1 MDHLSAGGIILLA
14 VSALLAGGINA
25 VAGGGTLLTFP
36 ALIAAGLSPVSANV
50 TNTVALVPGYVGGIA
65 GYRHELDGQH
75 ARIRRLL
82 PFAFAGSVVGAVLL
96 LTTSER
102 VFKFLLPILV
112 FVAALLLVLQPVIQ
126 RRLSS
131 SESET
136 GENTKQDRDV
146 ATIIGVFLAA
156 IYGGY
161 FGGVLGVILL
171 AVLGVTTSDHLQKL
185 NALKS
190 VLQFAINIVAVVI
203 FALWGPVQ
211 WWTVLLMAPL
221 SLIGGWIGARV
232 ARGLKPSVLR
242 GVIGTYGFLCAAIL
256 AFALN

>member
-14 VSALLAGGINA
+14 ISALLAGGINA

-50 TNTVALVPGYVGGIA
+50 TNTVALVPGYLGGIA
-65 GYRHELDGQH
+65 GYRNELDGQQV
-75 ARIRRLL
+75 RIRRLL

-102 VFKFLLPILV
+102 IFKLLVPILV
-112 FVAALLLVLQPVIQ
+112 FVAALLLLLQPVIQ

-131 SESET
+131 ATTES
-136 GENTKQDRDV
+136 GESKIEDHQL

-171 AVLGVTTSDHLQKL
+171 AVLGITMSDHLQKL

-242 GVIGTYGFLCAAIL
+242 AIIGTYGMVCAAVL
-256 AFALN
+256 AIALR

>member
-102 VFKFLLPILV
+102 VFKFLVPILV

-131 SESET
+131 SETET

-161 FGGVLGVILL
+161 FGAGIGILMLSSLSLLNLGTIHQVNGLKTVLAGLINGVSVVVFIANGKVDWSL
-171 AVLGVTTSDHLQKL
+171 AVPRAPELV
-185 NALKS
+185 
-190 VLQFAINIVAVVI
+190 FAPEGRHVVWGSMRVAV
-203 FALWGPVQ
+203 LP
-211 WWTVLLMAPL
+211 
-221 SLIGGWIGARV
+221 
-232 ARGLKPSVLR
+232 
-242 GVIGTYGFLCAAIL
+242 GVRDI
-256 AFALN
+256 

>member
-14 VSALLAGGINA
+14 ISALLAGGINA

-50 TNTVALVPGYVGGIA
+50 TNTVALVPGYLGGIA
-65 GYRHELDGQH
+65 GYRNELDGQQV
-75 ARIRRLL
+75 RIRRLL

-102 VFKFLLPILV
+102 IFKLLVPILV
-112 FVAALLLVLQPVIQ
+112 FVAALLLLLQPVIQ

-131 SESET
+131 ATTES
-136 GENTKQDRDV
+136 GESKKEDHQL

-171 AVLGVTTSDHLQKL
+171 AVLGITMSDHLQKL

-203 FALWGPVQ
+203 FALWEAIPTQTIAMNWYRWKNASEHVSIM
-211 WWTVLLMAPL
+211 VKKLVCPLRVMLL
-221 SLIGGWIGARV
+221 SHIFI
-232 ARGLKPSVLR
+232 
-242 GVIGTYGFLCAAIL
+242 LC
-256 AFALN
+256 